1 MPTSS
6 RNKIELVI
14 FDWDGTI
21 CDSIG
26 KIVTAFIQ
34 TAMQLDFEVL
44 SRSKISEI
52 IGLKLKDAIGLL
64 YPSATMNQITEFSSL
79 YSKNYRLTAAP
90 VLYPGIRD
98 LLVDL
103 VKNDISLCIA
113 TGKSSGG
120 LDRDLRS
127 CNLSSFFKKLKTP
140 FSILWNDGPK
150 LKKLNHELKK
160 NNLAPSELGK
170 GRNVWYCIGM
180 CIARDSARSV
190 ALHDCDIKTYD
201 RRMLAKL
208 FYPVVNPLFNFEF
221 CKGYYPR
228 VANDKMNG
236 RVARLLVFPLLTAL
250 EKTIGKSEYLEFM
263 KSFKYP
269 LAGEFSFRRNVLPEL
284 RISSDWGIEVGILSE
299 MQRSFSPQNICQV
312 DLADTYDHKH
322 QVLSLDD
329 ETKGLSRMS
338 IDIIKTFIKKLAT
351 QGNTFS
357 REKFRSLKATY
368 YRSALDLIDIYR
380 SDAMMNGLKFDS
392 HTEEQAVELFAMN
405 IMKAGEAFILNPM
418 DTPFIPTWSRV
429 KSAIPDFLGRLEK
442 VVNDDN
448 KKYS

>member
-1 MPTSS
+1 MSDFSQNGVISTLHDFGTKSTSE
-6 RNKIELVI
+6 IENELLKFSKQRKMELI
-14 FDWDGTI
+14 LPCLYSELEG
-21 CDSIG
+21 SALP
-26 KIVTAFIQ
+26 KIVEEISKTKY
-34 TAMQLDFEVL
+34 LDH
-44 SRSKISEI
+44 II
-52 IGLKLKDAIGLL
+52 IGLDKANETQAKKAW
-64 YPSATMNQITEFSSL
+64 
-79 YSKNYRLTAAP
+79 K
-90 VLYPGIRD
+90 
-98 LLVDL
+98 
-103 VKNDISLCIA
+103 
-113 TGKSSGG
+113 
-120 LDRDLRS
+120 
-127 CNLSSFFKKLKTP
+127 FFKKLKTS

-150 LKKLNHELKK
+150 LKKLDQELKK

-208 FYPVVNPLFNFEF
+208 FYPVVNPFFNFEF

-228 VANDKMNG
+228 VANEKMNG

-250 EKTIGKSEYLEFM
+250 EKTIGKSDYLEFM

-322 QVLSLDD
+322 QVLSIDD

-380 SDAMMNGLKFDS
+380 NDAVMNGLKFDS
-392 HTEEQAVELFAMN
+392 HTEEKAVELFAIN

-448 KKYS
+448 KKHS

>member
-1 MPTSS
+1 MS
-6 RNKIELVI
+6 
-14 FDWDGTI
+14 
-21 CDSIG
+21 
-26 KIVTAFIQ
+26 
-34 TAMQLDFEVL
+34 
-44 SRSKISEI
+44 
-52 IGLKLKDAIGLL
+52 
-64 YPSATMNQITEFSSL
+64 
-79 YSKNYRLTAAP
+79 
-90 VLYPGIRD
+90 
-98 LLVDL
+98 
-103 VKNDISLCIA
+103 
-113 TGKSSGG
+113 
-120 LDRDLRS
+120 
-127 CNLSSFFKKLKTP
+127 
-140 FSILWNDGPK
+140 
-150 LKKLNHELKK
+150 
-160 NNLAPSELGK
+160 
-170 GRNVWYCIGM
+170 
-180 CIARDSARSV
+180 IARDTARSV

-228 VANDKMNG
+228 VADNKMNG

-250 EKTIGKSEYLEFM
+250 EKTIGKSDYLEFM

-322 QVLSLDD
+322 QILSTDD

-351 QGNTFS
+351 QGNSFS

-380 SDAMMNGLKFDS
+380 SDADMNGLQFDS
-392 HTEEQAVELFAMN
+392 HTEEKAVELFAEN
-405 IMKAGEAFILNPM
+405 IMKAGESFILNPM

-429 KSAIPDFLGRLEK
+429 KSAIPNFLVRLKDVINE
-442 VVNDDN
+442 DN
-448 KKYS
+448 KKYN

>member
-1 MPTSS
+1 MSEFS
-6 RNKIELVI
+6 QN
-14 FDWDGTI
+14 GTI
-21 CDSIG
+21 S
-26 KIVTAFIQ
+26 T
-34 TAMQLDFEVL
+34 LHDFGT
-44 SRSKISEI
+44 RSTDEI
-52 IGLKLKDAIGLL
+52 EK
-64 YPSATMNQITEFSSL
+64 
-79 YSKNYRLTAAP
+79 
-90 VLYPGIRD
+90 D
-98 LLVDL
+98 LLKFSKERKMELILPCLYTELEGSALPNIVEE
-103 VKNDISLCIA
+103 ISKTKYLDHIIV
-113 TGKSSGG
+113 G
-120 LDRDLRS
+120 LDRA
-127 CNLSSFFKKLKTP
+127 NEKQAKEAWKFFRKLKTS
-140 FSILWNDGPK
+140 FSILWNDGPA
-150 LKKLNHELKK
+150 LKKLDQELKK
-160 NNLAPSELGK
+160 KDLSPNELGK

-180 CIARDSARSV
+180 SIARDTARSV

-228 VANDKMNG
+228 VANGKMNG

-250 EKTIGKSEYLEFM
+250 EKTIGKSDYLEFM

-322 QVLSLDD
+322 QVLSIDD

-351 QGNTFS
+351 QGNSFS

-380 SDAMMNGLKFDS
+380 SDADMNGLQFDS
-392 HTEEQAVELFAMN
+392 HTEEKAVELFAVN

-429 KSAIPDFLGRLEK
+429 KSAIPNFLKKLEE
-442 VVNDDN
+442 VVNEDN

>member
-1 MPTSS
+1 
-6 RNKIELVI
+6 
-14 FDWDGTI
+14 
-21 CDSIG
+21 
-26 KIVTAFIQ
+26 
-34 TAMQLDFEVL
+34 
-44 SRSKISEI
+44 
-52 IGLKLKDAIGLL
+52 
-64 YPSATMNQITEFSSL
+64 
-79 YSKNYRLTAAP
+79 
-90 VLYPGIRD
+90 
-98 LLVDL
+98 
-103 VKNDISLCIA
+103 
-113 TGKSSGG
+113 
-120 LDRDLRS
+120 
-127 CNLSSFFKKLKTP
+127 
-140 FSILWNDGPK
+140 
-150 LKKLNHELKK
+150 
-160 NNLAPSELGK
+160 
-170 GRNVWYCIGM
+170 M

-228 VANDKMNG
+228 IASNKMNG

-250 EKTIGKSEYLEFM
+250 EKTIGKSDYLEFM

-312 DLADTYDHKH
+312 DLADKYDHKH
-322 QVLSLDD
+322 QILSIDD

-380 SDAMMNGLKFDS
+380 SDAEMNGLKLDT
-392 HTEEQAVELFAMN
+392 HTEEKTVELFARN

-429 KSAIPDFLGRLEK
+429 KSAIPDFLKRLKE
-442 VVNDDN
+442 VVNEDN

>member
-1 MPTSS
+1 MGDFSQNGVISTLHDFGTKSTSV
-6 RNKIELVI
+6 IEKELLEFSTKRKMELI
-14 FDWDGTI
+14 LPCLYSELDGTALP
-21 CDSIG
+21 
-26 KIVTAFIQ
+26 KIVEEISKTKY
-34 TAMQLDFEVL
+34 LDH
-44 SRSKISEI
+44 II
-52 IGLKLKDAIGLL
+52 IGLDQANEVQAKKAW
-64 YPSATMNQITEFSSL
+64 
-79 YSKNYRLTAAP
+79 K
-90 VLYPGIRD
+90 
-98 LLVDL
+98 
-103 VKNDISLCIA
+103 
-113 TGKSSGG
+113 
-120 LDRDLRS
+120 
-127 CNLSSFFKKLKTP
+127 FFKKMKTS
-140 FSILWNDGPK
+140 FSILWNDGPQ
-150 LKKLNHELKK
+150 LKKLDQELKK
-160 NNLAPSELGK
+160 NNLAPNELGK

-228 VANDKMNG
+228 VANEKMNG

-250 EKTIGKSEYLEFM
+250 EKTIGKSDYLDFM

-322 QVLSLDD
+322 QVLSIDD

-357 REKFRSLKATY
+357 RERFRSLKATY

-380 SDAMMNGLKFDS
+380 SDADMNGLKFDS
-392 HTEEQAVELFAMN
+392 HTEEKAVELFAMN

>member
-1 MPTSS
+1 MSEFSQNGIISTLHDFGT
-6 RNKIELVI
+6 KTTQEVEKELLSFSNQRKMELI
-14 FDWDGTI
+14 LPCLYSELEGDALP
-21 CDSIG
+21 
-26 KIVTAFIQ
+26 KIVKEISKTKY
-34 TAMQLDFEVL
+34 LDH
-44 SRSKISEI
+44 I
-52 IGLKLKDAIGLL
+52 I
-64 YPSATMNQITEFSSL
+64 
-79 YSKNYRLTAAP
+79 
-90 VLYPGIRD
+90 V
-98 LLVDL
+98 
-103 VKNDISLCIA
+103 
-113 TGKSSGG
+113 G
-120 LDRDLRS
+120 LDKANS
-127 CNLSSFFKKLKTP
+127 KQAKKAWKFFKKLNMP
-140 FSILWNDGPK
+140 FSILWNDGPA
-150 LKKLNHELKK
+150 LKKLDQELKK
-160 NNLAPSELGK
+160 KDLAPNELGK
-170 GRNVWYCIGM
+170 GRNVWYCLGM

-208 FYPVVNPLFNFEF
+208 FYPVVNPTFNFEF

-228 VANDKMNG
+228 IAENKMNG

-250 EKTIGKSEYLEFM
+250 EKTIGKSDYLEFM

-312 DLADTYDHKH
+312 DLADKYDHKH
-322 QVLSLDD
+322 QILSIDD

-380 SDAMMNGLKFDS
+380 SDAEMNGLKLDT
-392 HTEEQAVELFAMN
+392 HTEEKTVELFARN

-429 KSAIPDFLGRLEK
+429 KSAIPDFLKRLKE
-442 VVNDDN
+442 VVNEDN

>member
-1 MPTSS
+1 MSDFSQNGIISTLHDFGTKTTSE
-6 RNKIELVI
+6 IEKELLSFSKQRKMELI
-14 FDWDGTI
+14 LPCLYSELEGNALP
-21 CDSIG
+21 
-26 KIVTAFIQ
+26 KIVKEISKTKY
-34 TAMQLDFEVL
+34 LDH
-44 SRSKISEI
+44 I
-52 IGLKLKDAIGLL
+52 I
-64 YPSATMNQITEFSSL
+64 
-79 YSKNYRLTAAP
+79 
-90 VLYPGIRD
+90 V
-98 LLVDL
+98 
-103 VKNDISLCIA
+103 
-113 TGKSSGG
+113 G
-120 LDRDLRS
+120 LDKANS
-127 CNLSSFFKKLKTP
+127 KQANKAWKFFKKLNMP
-140 FSILWNDGPK
+140 FSILWNDGPA
-150 LKKLNHELKK
+150 LKKLDQELKK
-160 NNLAPSELGK
+160 KDLAPNELGK
-170 GRNVWYCIGM
+170 GRNVWYCLGM

-208 FYPVVNPLFNFEF
+208 FYPVVNPTFNFEF

-228 VANDKMNG
+228 IAENKMNG

-250 EKTIGKSEYLEFM
+250 EKTIGKSDYLEFM

-312 DLADTYDHKH
+312 DLADKYDHKH
-322 QVLSLDD
+322 QILSIDD

-380 SDAMMNGLKFDS
+380 SDAEMNGLKLDT
-392 HTEEQAVELFAMN
+392 HTEEKTVELFARN

-429 KSAIPDFLGRLEK
+429 KSAIPDFLKRLKE
-442 VVNDDN
+442 VVNEDN

>member
-1 MPTSS
+1 MS
-6 RNKIELVI
+6 
-14 FDWDGTI
+14 
-21 CDSIG
+21 
-26 KIVTAFIQ
+26 
-34 TAMQLDFEVL
+34 
-44 SRSKISEI
+44 
-52 IGLKLKDAIGLL
+52 
-64 YPSATMNQITEFSSL
+64 EFSQNGVISTLHDFGTRSTDEIEKDLLKHSKERKMELILPCL
-79 YSKNYRLTAAP
+79 YSELEGSALPNIVAE
-90 VLYPGIRD
+90 
-98 LLVDL
+98 
-103 VKNDISLCIA
+103 ISKTKYLDHIIV
-113 TGKSSGG
+113 G
-120 LDRDLRS
+120 LDKANEKQARS
-127 CNLSSFFKKLKTP
+127 AWNFFKKLETP
-140 FSILWNDGPK
+140 FSILWNDGPG
-150 LKKLNHELKK
+150 LKKLNQELKK
-160 NNLAPSELGK
+160 KDLAPNELGK

-180 CIARDSARSV
+180 SIARDTARSV

-228 VANDKMNG
+228 VADKKMNG

-250 EKTIGKSEYLEFM
+250 EKTIGKSDYLEFM

-322 QVLSLDD
+322 QVLSIDD

-351 QGNTFS
+351 QGNSFS

-380 SDAMMNGLKFDS
+380 SDADMNGLKFDS
-392 HTEEQAVELFAMN
+392 HVEEKAVELFAMN

-429 KSAIPDFLGRLEK
+429 KSAIPDFLKRLEK
-442 VVNDDN
+442 TVNEDN
-448 KKYS
+448 KKYK

>member
-1 MPTSS
+1 MSDFSQNGVISTLHDFGTKSTSV
-6 RNKIELVI
+6 IENELSEFSKQRKMELI
-14 FDWDGTI
+14 LPCLYSELEGTALP
-21 CDSIG
+21 
-26 KIVTAFIQ
+26 KIVDEISKTKY
-34 TAMQLDFEVL
+34 LDH
-44 SRSKISEI
+44 II
-52 IGLKLKDAIGLL
+52 IGLDKANETQAKKAW
-64 YPSATMNQITEFSSL
+64 
-79 YSKNYRLTAAP
+79 K
-90 VLYPGIRD
+90 
-98 LLVDL
+98 
-103 VKNDISLCIA
+103 
-113 TGKSSGG
+113 
-120 LDRDLRS
+120 
-127 CNLSSFFKKLKTP
+127 FFKKIKTP

-150 LKKLNHELKK
+150 LKKLDQELKK

-250 EKTIGKSEYLEFM
+250 EKTIGKSDYLEFM

-322 QVLSLDD
+322 QVLSIDD
-329 ETKGLSRMS
+329 
-338 IDIIKTFIKKLAT
+338 
-351 QGNTFS
+351 GNK
-357 REKFRSLKATY
+357 R
-368 YRSALDLIDIYR
+368 I
-380 SDAMMNGLKFDS
+380 
-392 HTEEQAVELFAMN
+392 
-405 IMKAGEAFILNPM
+405 
-418 DTPFIPTWSRV
+418 V
-429 KSAIPDFLGRLEK
+429 KN
-442 VVNDDN
+442 V
-448 KKYS
+448 Y

>member
-1 MPTSS
+1 MGDFSQNGIISTLHDFGTKSTSV
-6 RNKIELVI
+6 IESELSKFSEQRKMELI
-14 FDWDGTI
+14 LQCLYSELEGEALP
-21 CDSIG
+21 
-26 KIVTAFIQ
+26 KIVDEISKTKY
-34 TAMQLDFEVL
+34 LDH
-44 SRSKISEI
+44 IT
-52 IGLKLKDAIGLL
+52 IGLDKANEAQAKKAW
-64 YPSATMNQITEFSSL
+64 
-79 YSKNYRLTAAP
+79 K
-90 VLYPGIRD
+90 
-98 LLVDL
+98 
-103 VKNDISLCIA
+103 
-113 TGKSSGG
+113 
-120 LDRDLRS
+120 
-127 CNLSSFFKKLKTP
+127 FFKKLKTS
-140 FSILWNDGPK
+140 FSILWNDGPA
-150 LKKLNHELKK
+150 LKKLDQELKK

-228 VANDKMNG
+228 VANNKMNG

-250 EKTIGKSEYLEFM
+250 EKTIGKSDYLNFM

-380 SDAMMNGLKFDS
+380 SDAAMNGLELDS
-392 HTEEQAVELFAMN
+392 HTEEKAVELFAIN
-405 IMKAGEAFILNPM
+405 IMKAGEAFIQNPM

-448 KKYS
+448 KKHS

>member
-1 MPTSS
+1 MSDFSQNGIISTLHDFGTKST
-6 RNKIELVI
+6 NEIEKDLLKFSKERKMELI
-14 FDWDGTI
+14 LPCLFSELEG
-21 CDSIG
+21 SALP
-26 KIVTAFIQ
+26 KIVEEISKTKY
-34 TAMQLDFEVL
+34 LDHV
-44 SRSKISEI
+44 
-52 IGLKLKDAIGLL
+52 
-64 YPSATMNQITEFSSL
+64 
-79 YSKNYRLTAAP
+79 
-90 VLYPGIRD
+90 V
-98 LLVDL
+98 V
-103 VKNDISLCIA
+103 
-113 TGKSSGG
+113 G
-120 LDRDLRS
+120 LDKANEKQARTAWK
-127 CNLSSFFKKLKTP
+127 FFKKLKVP
-140 FSILWNDGPK
+140 FTILWNDGPA
-150 LKKLNHELKK
+150 LKKLDRELKK
-160 NNLAPSELGK
+160 KDLAPSEFGK

-180 CIARDSARSV
+180 SIARDTARSV

-228 VANDKMNG
+228 VANQKMNG
-236 RVARLLVFPLLTAL
+236 RVARLLVFPLLNAL
-250 EKTIGKSEYLEFM
+250 EKTIGKSDYLNFM

-322 QVLSLDD
+322 QILSIDD

-351 QGNTFS
+351 QGNSFS

-380 SDAMMNGLKFDS
+380 SDADMNGLKFDS
-392 HTEEQAVELFAMN
+392 HTEEKAVELFTAN
-405 IMKAGEAFILNPM
+405 IMKAGEAFYLNPM

-429 KSAIPDFLGRLEK
+429 KSAIPNFLKRLKDE
-442 VVNDDN
+442 VNDDN